1 MPEVI
6 PTLEANPS
14 LNGAAHV
21 PTIASPDSLQIREH
35 LDFLDRMAAQNVV
48 SGHVA
53 ECAREIWIRAR
64 QETGN
69 RLPIP
74 AATASEEGH
83 IRYCWDRAEHHLE
96 IEIPRIGPP
105 EFFYRNWI
113 TDEAC
118 DADVTLVHA
127 FPEQVLQYLNRIVT
141 VPD

>member
-1 MPEVI
+1 MPEAI

-21 PTIASPDSLQIREH
+21 AILASSDSFQVREH
-35 LDFLDRMAAQNVV
+35 LDFLDRMATQNVV

-53 ECAREIWIRAR
+53 QSAREIWIRAR

-69 RLPIP
+69 RLPLP
-74 AATASEEGH
+74 AATASGEGH
-83 IRYCWDRAEHHLE
+83 IRYCWDRAEHHFE
-96 IEIPRIGPP
+96 IEIPSIGPT

-113 TDEAC
+113 TDEAW
-118 DADVTLVHA
+118 DADVTLLHA

-141 VPD
+141 AAE